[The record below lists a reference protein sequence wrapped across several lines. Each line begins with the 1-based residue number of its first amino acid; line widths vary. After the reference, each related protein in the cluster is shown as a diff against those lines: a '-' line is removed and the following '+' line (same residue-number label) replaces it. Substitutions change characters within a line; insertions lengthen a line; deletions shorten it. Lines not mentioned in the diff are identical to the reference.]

1 MNKVIACEHVC
12 SSDCRREGCNCAC
25 GEFHQVASALKV
37 QHLPSDYQDAP
48 SVDELLAHIGK
59 QTGITPELLQDVA
72 DDEGDSSNADYKP
85 GYDDGE
91 AEPSDEEADFE

>member
-37 QHLPSDYQDAP
+37 QHLPSDYP
-48 SVDELLAHIGK
+48 K
-59 QTGITPELLQDVA
+59 DV
-72 DDEGDSSNADYKP
+72 EGDRAAADYADANTTNYGEQ
-85 GYDDGE
+85 GYED
-91 AEPSDEEADFE
+91 